1 MKGIL
6 IFLLSLVFFA
16 MPSCAAETPHNAR
29 WLRNMCSRVDLL
41 ENQTADTAD
50 TVLAQ
55 MCLMYINGWH
65 DASAGKFTIFNGK
78 PVLIVFADGVSYGQV
93 ARVLVKWIT
102 IHPEEENESPNEGL
116 TRAMFD
122 AKLMSFRE

>member
-1 MKGIL
+1 MKSIL
-6 IFLLSLVFFA
+6 IVLLSLVFFA
-16 MPSCAAETPHNAR
+16 MPSCAAEAPHNAR
-29 WLRNMCSRVDLL
+29 WLRNICSKVDLL
-41 ENQTADTAD
+41 ENQTANMGDTL
-50 TVLAQ
+50 LAQ

-65 DASAGKFTIFNGK
+65 DASDGKFTIFNGK
-78 PVLIVFADGVSYGQV
+78 PVIINFADGVSYGQI

-102 IHPEEENESPNEGL
+102 MHPEEENESPSEGL